1 MSWKVM
7 TPVEVCDFME
17 FWDAAA
23 WPLTRDEVQK
33 LAVERFGWT
42 IEVEDDVPYLMN
54 TVSGFTIP
62 DVSTIGSEGAL
73 SHLSLRVSDVIRQ
86 VTPESTEFLGDN
98 FALMV
103 REGEAR
109 WGRATMGTVA
119 ETTSA
124 SWDSP
129 TGSRIVFS
137 LAPKSISA
145 MFLTPQ
151 GVELDRKSGS

>member
-1 MSWKVM
+1 
-7 TPVEVCDFME
+7 
-17 FWDAAA
+17 
-23 WPLTRDEVQK
+23 
-33 LAVERFGWT
+33 
-42 IEVEDDVPYLMN
+42 
-54 TVSGFTIP
+54 
-62 DVSTIGSEGAL
+62 
-73 SHLSLRVSDVIRQ
+73 
-86 VTPESTEFLGDN
+86 
-98 FALMV
+98 MV